1 MCTLGDG
8 SMDDDDNLPTHTVEI
23 NVDKR
28 RKSLT
33 GTATTP
39 GNIGGQ
45 NIKCEW

>member
-1 MCTLGDG
+1 MCILGDG

-28 RKSLT
+28 RKSLP
-33 GTATTP
+33 GSAATP

-45 NIKCEW
+45 INKCK